1 MLQVARIWDGLP
13 WEKTVKGSG
22 HTVSSPIASAVLPN
36 GDQFE
41 LIRKGENSTLLL
53 RWSGGC
59 ASTCREFQLGQHRF
73 TPVKIGDALPN
84 EIRLATGVS
93 DYKSTAH
100 LFNSIAGV
108 FQSMCGL
115 ERNNAEMATCFAIAT
130 HFAECRDPAPRAIVT
145 GIDTWEVLQF
155 LRLLGCFCRH
165 AIPAVFFEPAGHWNL
180 PAGCSP
186 TFVISDPRQFS
197 SRLRFLGA
205 TQCHGFEMARSG
217 RIVNRPFSAV
227 VLESDHELDDTVPNT
242 FCRINATPQI
252 RPQILDAKALGKI
265 AGAFQPQLLMYRL
278 KNRSHVASVT
288 FDPSSLSGATRAL
301 ASVLGSCFPDCE
313 ELQTRVVRLLEPQ
326 DEERRLDHA
335 RCESAVVLEAL
346 LIACHEKKA
355 NAHVGEVAYLANG
368 ILDVR
373 GDGYRLEARR
383 VGSIVRSFSL
393 GLRRDS
399 LGYGFLLSTECK
411 GRIHQ
416 LARSL
421 DVPFF
426 RGQIEKCDICKKL
439 SPDAHHERDVRHVH
453 CAHKSGTK
461 RGG

>member
-1 MLQVARIWDGLP
+1 
-13 WEKTVKGSG
+13 
-22 HTVSSPIASAVLPN
+22 
-36 GDQFE
+36 
-41 LIRKGENSTLLL
+41 
-53 RWSGGC
+53 
-59 ASTCREFQLGQHRF
+59 
-73 TPVKIGDALPN
+73 
-84 EIRLATGVS
+84 
-93 DYKSTAH
+93 
-100 LFNSIAGV
+100 
-108 FQSMCGL
+108 MCGL
-115 ERNNAEMATCFAIAT
+115 ERNNAEMATCFAFAT

-355 NAHVGEVAYLANG
+355 NAHVGEVADLANG

>member
-1 MLQVARIWDGLP
+1 
-13 WEKTVKGSG
+13 
-22 HTVSSPIASAVLPN
+22 
-36 GDQFE
+36 
-41 LIRKGENSTLLL
+41 
-53 RWSGGC
+53 
-59 ASTCREFQLGQHRF
+59 
-73 TPVKIGDALPN
+73 
-84 EIRLATGVS
+84 
-93 DYKSTAH
+93 
-100 LFNSIAGV
+100 
-108 FQSMCGL
+108 MCGL
-115 ERNNAEMATCFAIAT
+115 ERNNAEMATCFAFAT

-155 LRLLGCFCRH
+155 LKLLGCFCRH

-186 TFVISDPRQFS
+186 TFVISDPRRFS
-197 SRLRFLGA
+197 SRLQFLDA
-205 TQCHGFEMARSG
+205 TQHRGCGIARSR
-217 RIVNRPFSAV
+217 RIVNRPYSAV
-227 VLESDHELDDTVPNT
+227 ILESDRELDYTVPST

-252 RPQILDAKALGKI
+252 RPQILDATVLGKI

-278 KNRSHVASVT
+278 KNRSRVASAT
-288 FDPSSLSGATRAL
+288 FDPGSLSGATRAL
-301 ASVLGSCFPDCE
+301 ASVFGSCFPDSE
-313 ELQTRVVRLLEPQ
+313 ELQKGVVRLLEPQ
-326 DEERRLDHA
+326 EEERRLDHA

-346 LIACHEKKA
+346 LIPCHEEKA
-355 NAHVGEVAYLANG
+355 NAHVGEVADLANG

-383 VGSIVRSFSL
+383 VGSILRSFSL

-411 GRIHQ
+411 WRIHQ

-426 RGQIEKCDICKKL
+426 RGQIEKCDMCKKL

-453 CAHKSGTK
+453 CGTEE
-461 RGG
+461 GG